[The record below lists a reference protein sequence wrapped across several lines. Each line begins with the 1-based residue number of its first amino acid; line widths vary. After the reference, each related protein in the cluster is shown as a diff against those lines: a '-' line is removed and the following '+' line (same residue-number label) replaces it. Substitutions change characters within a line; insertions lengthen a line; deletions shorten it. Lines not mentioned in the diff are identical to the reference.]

1 MGNTTYITIIMNAFH
16 GKTYKYARI
25 SKDDSK
31 TCAPIQEAHLMFAMQ
46 CRVPTVNIFD
56 TQKRKAKIYLQ

>member
-1 MGNTTYITIIMNAFH
+1 MNAFH